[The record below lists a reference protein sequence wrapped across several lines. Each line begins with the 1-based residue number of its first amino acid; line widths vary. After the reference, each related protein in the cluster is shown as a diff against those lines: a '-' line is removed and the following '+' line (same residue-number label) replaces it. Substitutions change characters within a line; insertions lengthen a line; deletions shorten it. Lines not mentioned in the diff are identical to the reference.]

1 METFEK
7 LKKVTLKLLII
18 VIGIPVEILVAKFTV
33 ILPCDALI
41 IHNTAEGIGKVVL
54 GVLGTLIMFSGISL
68 MVGIA
73 LLVVVLWFYID
84 D

>member
-1 METFEK
+1 MRTFK
-7 LKKVTLKLLII
+7 TIKKIVLKLLI
-18 VIGIPVEILVAKFTV
+18 VAIGIPVEILVAKLTV

-41 IHNTAEGIGKVVL
+41 IHNAAEGIGKVIL
-54 GVLGTLIMFSGISL
+54 GTLGTLIMFSGISL

-73 LLVVVLWFYID
+73 LWVVVLWFYID